1 MGNHG
6 TPWPFKIKKGIY
18 TLKGILGSKTII
30 SVKVALNE
38 RKTMMYATPS
48 KPYSVKRYTS
58 YYPSTTPHSKKT

>member
-1 MGNHG
+1 LEPNRVYI
-6 TPWPFKIKKGIY
+6 FAIFLKI
-18 TLKGILGSKTII
+18 KGILGSKTMI

>member
-30 SVKVALNE
+30 SVKVVLNE
-38 RKTMMYATPS
+38 RKTMMYVTLS
-48 KPYSVKRYTS
+48 KLCFMKRYSYLNTS
-58 YYPSTTPHSKKT
+58 IS